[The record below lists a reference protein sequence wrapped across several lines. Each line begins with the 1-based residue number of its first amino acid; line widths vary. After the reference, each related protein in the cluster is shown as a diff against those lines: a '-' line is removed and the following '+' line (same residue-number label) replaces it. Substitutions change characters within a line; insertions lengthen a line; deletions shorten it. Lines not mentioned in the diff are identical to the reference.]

1 VIGGPEDYIGPD
13 FRSPDA
19 SIEVREFL
27 SMPGMS

>member
-1 VIGGPEDYIGPD
+1 VIGGPEDIGRH
-13 FRSPDA
+13 FRSPNA